1 MLRYGL
7 IYIATFMFVCGE
19 YNAVKDQAM
28 RSYDDKFSAEI
39 FDNKQEPRENTDPSN
54 QKRPTC
60 AQKNKNIGNKL
71 DNLDIDEKELAK
83 IGKLFMHHLAKDGR
97 KRVDT
102 NDVPMEEP
110 DEEDHEQY
118 VDQDFL
124 DEMQK
129 IENITNEG
137 NKLYDELGGPPTI
150 KYDPDPDNLKSICCT
165 EDESLIDDSNT
176 NHHHLKMH
184 FYKFSPEKIDDKR
197 AISLYPDRNHF
208 YKIPQKFDYIAFL
221 SNDDKFMDVP
231 AVKLNVFSDD
241 LKRGKRTETFVPFF
255 TTLYKRS
262 AKNKLKF
269 RPLRKRF
276 THTPVLFFNTIS
288 GAKRYRRLAKTTSKP
303 AVSNVMK
310 DADALLNKVN
320 FFLKLGDEEN
330 EIRQISAHVFPKKQ
344 VKKEIKENKGFKEWF
359 EDDYEEPRTKKE
371 SQNQL
376 GTSSLKENF
385 NLLLDFDGEL
395 KTTEATTMRQFT
407 TTACKKNAIDMSPI
421 EIENM
426 MKDVVAKIDLP
437 SLARNDFASR
447 GYQNKLLN
455 SEESGSSKED
465 LKIII

>member
-19 YNAVKDQAM
+19 YSAIKDQAM

-60 AQKNKNIGNKL
+60 AQKNKNNGNKI

-110 DEEDHEQY
+110 DEEDHGQY

-197 AISLYPDRNHF
+197 AISLYPDRNQF
-208 YKIPQKFDYIAFL
+208 YKIPQKFNYIAFL

-344 VKKEIKENKGFKEWF
+344 VKKEIKKNNGFKEWF

-395 KTTEATTMRQFT
+395 KTTEATTMRQLT